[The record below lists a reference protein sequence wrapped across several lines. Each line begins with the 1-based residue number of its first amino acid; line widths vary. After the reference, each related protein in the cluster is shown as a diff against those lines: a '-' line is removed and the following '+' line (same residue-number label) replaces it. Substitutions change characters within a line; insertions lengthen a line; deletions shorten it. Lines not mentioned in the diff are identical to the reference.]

1 MLKENCK
8 SSFKKLGEYTVKRD
22 FIDLQRQYHR
32 QTKVSFRSYS
42 NCPVILSRPVMPS
55 WTVSKQVQL
64 THDLRELLQTMI
76 MYKSVDIIF
85 MKNLH
90 EFSKTALSFLSSSK
104 AE

>member
-32 QTKVSFRSYS
+32 QTKVSFRPYS
-42 NCPVILSRPVMPS
+42 DCPVILSR
-55 WTVSKQVQL
+55 TVSKQVQSMN
-64 THDLRELLQTMI
+64 DFRELLQTMI

-85 MKNLH
+85 MKKLH